1 MRSSKQ
7 PAAAAPAETE
17 EQDVEK
23 RGDAG
28 HKHPEPVVAPKVKAT
43 KPQKG
48 AYGARVR
55 PQK

>member
-1 MRSSKQ
+1 MKAANQ
-7 PAAAAPAETE
+7 PAAAAPAEPE
-17 EQDVEK
+17 VQDDK
-23 RGDAG
+23 MGGDAG
-28 HKHPEPVVAPKVKAT
+28 HKHPEPVHKP